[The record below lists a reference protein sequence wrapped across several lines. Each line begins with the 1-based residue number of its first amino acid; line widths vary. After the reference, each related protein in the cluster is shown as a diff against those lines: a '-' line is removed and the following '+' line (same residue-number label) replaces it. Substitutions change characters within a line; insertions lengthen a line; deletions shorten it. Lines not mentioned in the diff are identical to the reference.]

1 MGSVWNVGAID
12 DELQLLN
19 AANTGN
25 LPTQPL
31 LVLDYGM
38 PPMIT
43 AKEIV
48 VKQVLLCPSDRDV
61 ARLD

>member
-1 MGSVWNVGAID
+1 MDIK
-12 DELQLLN
+12 LLH

-31 LVLDYGM
+31 LVLDYGI

-43 AKEIV
+43 AKENV
-48 VKQVLLCPSDRDV
+48 VKQVLPCPSDRDV

>member
-1 MGSVWNVGAID
+1 MMNIK
-12 DELQLLN
+12 LLH

-31 LVLDYGM
+31 LVLDYGI

-43 AKEIV
+43 AKENV
-48 VKQVLLCPSDRDV
+48 VKQVLHALPIAMLRGSIEKP
-61 ARLD
+61 ARNSACD